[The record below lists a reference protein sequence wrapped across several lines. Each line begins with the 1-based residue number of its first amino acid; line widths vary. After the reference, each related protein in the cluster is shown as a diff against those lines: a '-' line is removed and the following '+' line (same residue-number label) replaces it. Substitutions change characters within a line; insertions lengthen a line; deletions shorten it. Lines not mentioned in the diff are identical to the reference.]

1 MILSQGKKG
10 IAVEFIKSF
19 LLAPWVLQDEW
30 DRVVLQLRKGSHVQN
45 RAQNQSRWING
56 TNQRNMMYFS
66 FRGLNMCVPAS
77 CLTSSQSDAQSVQMQ
92 SKYMCIHYMSVYMN
106 KQLKVLVCPPAA
118 EMEDEV
124 SDAMLKE
131 VCITEQTQYYFETNQ
146 LSFRGNIDCENCTRS
161 EYPPLL
167 GFTAGV

>member
-1 MILSQGKKG
+1 
-10 IAVEFIKSF
+10 
-19 LLAPWVLQDEW
+19 
-30 DRVVLQLRKGSHVQN
+30 
-45 RAQNQSRWING
+45 
-56 TNQRNMMYFS
+56 
-66 FRGLNMCVPAS
+66 
-77 CLTSSQSDAQSVQMQ
+77 
-92 SKYMCIHYMSVYMN
+92 MSVYMN

-124 SDAMLKE
+124 SDAMRKE
-131 VCITEQTQYYFETNQ
+131 PCITEQTQYYFETNQ